1 MSTFGER
8 IAELR
13 KSKNMTQ
20 ETLSRKLNV
29 TAQAVSKWERDES
42 MPDVSLIP
50 CLAEILDVTTDTL
63 FGIEKKSVV
72 EYRGTNEKSFEK
84 TVLKINMKSGGD
96 NIKLNIPLPLLK
108 TMNATEGITN
118 LLNNGTHIPPF
129 GFDTLIQMI
138 ECGADGKL
146 IDINDDDG
154 SSIVIEVV

>member
-84 TVLKINMKSGGD
+84 TVLKIN
-96 NIKLNIPLPLLK
+96 IKLNIPLPLLK